1 MRFKKAPSGA
11 FFFGEYDLNARLIG
25 RSITARLGGPFVND
39 RMTPTRFLTV
49 LLCWLG
55 LMLAGS
61 PATADEPPATTPDGT
76 PAPAAPLAAPA
87 ADAATPATHKVLLLP
102 MQFTVYQT
110 AVGSGLEAVPDWT
123 EAARTNLASSLG
135 TVLQTKGAYAVV
147 PMPELSAAEQATL
160 RDELG
165 LARVIVSN
173 GAHYRHGDWH
183 KHRENFDPSIGDGLG
198 FLHERTQ
205 ADYAVLVDGLQIKQS
220 GGTIFMQIALAA
232 AGVAVVGGAGT
243 TVSVAVIDLNQGVV
257 SWFNHSIGVEAF
269 GISGTDVRN
278 PATAQSVL
286 TKLLSA
292 YPSVPALAD

>member
-1 MRFKKAPSGA
+1 M
-11 FFFGEYDLNARLIG
+11 
-25 RSITARLGGPFVND
+25 
-39 RMTPTRFLTV
+39 MPTRPWTV
-49 LLCWLG
+49 FFCLVGMALG
-55 LMLAGS
+55 SSLA
-61 PATADEPPATTPDGT
+61 AADEPPSTTAETPSSPATLPTTPT
-76 PAPAAPLAAPA
+76 
-87 ADAATPATHKVLLLP
+87 ADAATPLTHKVLLP

-123 EAARTNLASSLG
+123 ESARSNLASSLG

-147 PMPELSAAEQATL
+147 PMPDLSAAEQATL

-165 LARVIVSN
+165 LARVIVTN

-183 KHRENFDPSIGDGLG
+183 KHRENFDPSIGDGLA
-198 FLHERTQ
+198 FLHERTG

-220 GGTIFMQIALAA
+220 GGAIFMQIALAA

-257 SWFNHSIGVEAF
+257 SWFNHSMGVEAF

-278 PATAQSVL
+278 PTTAQSVL